1 MKHPENN
8 VILQIVK
15 TIPNSPGVYK
25 MLGQDRGCLYI
36 GKAKNLKKRINSY
49 TKIKNLNPRIKKM
62 VSMVFS
68 IDITI
73 TKTEVEAILL
83 ESNLIKKNKP
93 RFNILLRD
101 DKSFPY
107 IVLRKNHKWPQI
119 SKHRGKRHSNDEYYG
134 PFASAVA
141 VNKAV
146 SVLQKAFPL
155 RSCTDQ
161 ILNNR
166 NRPCLE
172 YQIKRCTAPCVNK
185 IAKNKYDQIVKDARN
200 FLKGRTKYIQEKLSE
215 KMIKAS
221 SDEDFEAAASYRDRL
236 QALTF
241 IQTNQNINLNSN
253 TEADVIGLYTEGNDA
268 CINLTIFRSGQNYGS
283 KNYFFSNIKNMNN
296 ELIVEAFILQFY
308 QDNNPPKLII
318 INTDL
323 NQKELIEKTLSKI
336 KLKTV
341 KIEQPIRGYKKQ
353 IILDSFNNSKNALI
367 RKKNEKISNLN
378 LLRKLQEVLKIKKQ
392 INRIEVFDNS
402 HISGSNQVGAMIVFG
417 KNGFEKNQ
425 YRKFNINSK
434 ISPGDDYGMMQEVIT
449 RRIERLIKD
458 KASKPNLIIIDG
470 GKGQLN
476 VLKNIL
482 LKYNINDINY
492 ISISKGKDRKPGE
505 EKILNLNGE
514 YIYIDNKSSVFFFI
528 QRLRDES
535 HRFAINFHRSK
546 RIKNLISNPLDQIP
560 GIGVKRKKALLYHFG
575 SAEEAKRAGLVDLE
589 RVDGISKV
597 MANTIYNFFHNEK

>member
-1 MKHPENN
+1 MKQNKKNIISQTLE
-8 VILQIVK
+8 

-25 MLGQDRGCLYI
+25 MLGKNKEYLYI
-36 GKAKNLKKRINSY
+36 GKAKNLKKRISHY
-49 TKIKNLNPRIKKM
+49 TKTKNLNPRIKKM
-62 VSMVFS
+62 VSLIMS

-119 SKHRGKRHSNDEYYG
+119 AKHRGKRQSNDEYFG

-155 RSCTDQ
+155 RSCSDQ
-161 ILNNR
+161 VLKSR

-185 IAKNKYDQIVKDARN
+185 IAKKRYDQIVSDARN
-200 FLKGRTKYIQEKLSE
+200 FLKGKSKNIQEILSD
-215 KMIKAS
+215 KMLKAS
-221 SDEDFEAAASYRDRL
+221 NSEDYETAASYRDRL

-241 IQTNQNINLNSN
+241 IQSNQNINLSSN
-253 TEADVIGLYTEGNDA
+253 TEADAIALYTEGKDA
-268 CINLTIFRSGQNYGS
+268 CINLTIFRSGQHYGS
-283 KNYFFSNIKNMNN
+283 KNYFFNN
-296 ELIVEAFILQFY
+296 VENVDDQVIIEAFILQFY
-308 QDNNPPKLII
+308 QNNNPPRLII
-318 INTDL
+318 VNIDIE
-323 NQKELIEKTLSKI
+323 QKSLIQKTLSKI
-336 KLKTV
+336 KSKTV
-341 KIEQPIRGYKKQ
+341 KIEYPIRGYKKQ
-353 IILDSFNNSKNALI
+353 IIFDALSNSKSALI
-367 RKKNEKISNLN
+367 RKKNENMSNFN
-378 LLRKLQEVLKIKKQ
+378 LLKELQEVLKIKDE
-392 INRIEVFDNS
+392 INRVEVFDNS

-425 YRKFNINSK
+425 YRKFNINNK
-434 ISPGDDYGMMQEVIT
+434 INPGDDYGMMEEVLT
-449 RRIERLIKD
+449 RRIVRLSKE
-458 KASKPNLIIIDG
+458 KNSKPNLIIIDG

-476 VLKNIL
+476 ILKKIL
-482 LKYNINDINY
+482 FKYKINDISY
-492 ISISKGKDRKPGE
+492 ISISKGRDRKPGD
-505 EKILNLNGE
+505 EKILNSEGNF
-514 YIYIDNKSSVFFFI
+514 ISINNKSSIFFFI

-546 RIKNLISNPLDQIP
+546 RLKKMKSNPLDQIP
-560 GIGVKRKKALLYHFG
+560 GIGAKRKKGLLHHFG
-575 SAEEAKRAGLVDLE
+575 SAEEVKRAGLVDLD

-597 MANTIYNFFHNEK
+597 MAKTIYNFFHNEK